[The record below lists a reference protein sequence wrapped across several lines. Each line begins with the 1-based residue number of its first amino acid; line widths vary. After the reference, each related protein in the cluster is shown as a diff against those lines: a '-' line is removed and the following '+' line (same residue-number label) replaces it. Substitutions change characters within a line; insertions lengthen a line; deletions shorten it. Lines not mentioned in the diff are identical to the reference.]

1 MEPLQVQLLRY
12 VKEKNLPQG
21 AHLKE
26 QDLANAMGVS
36 RTPIRKALA
45 LLAEAGVVEARR
57 HRGFFLQAP
66 ASDLMFAAVELPVTT
81 DRQLFDCIAMDR
93 LDGNLPDSFLE
104 EEIVRRYRVSRRMI
118 KRVLAELR
126 EENVIV
132 AVPPGRYRF
141 SETLSTAQ
149 SSDDSY
155 AFRLSLEPQIPLLER
170 FSPSPEAIRRCRDEH
185 LQFLDMDQERRT
197 NRMAYRLDADFHEML
212 AAASRNQ
219 FFHAAIVQQNRLR
232 QLLEYRDYN
241 NQARVLVWCHEHL
254 EILDAVESG
263 DRKLASEKLRA
274 HLRSAM
280 AYRPHGAR
288 GK

>member
-93 LDGNLPDSFLE
+93 LDGNLP
-104 EEIVRRYRVSRRMI
+104 
-118 KRVLAELR
+118 
-126 EENVIV
+126 
-132 AVPPGRYRF
+132 G
-141 SETLSTAQ
+141 
-149 SSDDSY
+149 
-155 AFRLSLEPQIPLLER
+155 
-170 FSPSPEAIRRCRDEH
+170 
-185 LQFLDMDQERRT
+185 
-197 NRMAYRLDADFHEML
+197 
-212 AAASRNQ
+212 
-219 FFHAAIVQQNRLR
+219 
-232 QLLEYRDYN
+232 
-241 NQARVLVWCHEHL
+241 
-254 EILDAVESG
+254 
-263 DRKLASEKLRA
+263 
-274 HLRSAM
+274 
-280 AYRPHGAR
+280 GAR
-288 GK
+288 TDGRGPANSRAGFRGAVAGKPDFAGPGPGPGHCA